1 MSKKSTPTFIHEFKL
16 KTNKFQKRKLNIKFN
31 CLRELY
37 NNVLSECFYRLRQL
51 KSDPQYCVACDL
63 LKSKNKKEAMII
75 FNELNE
81 KYRFKKNYLQTF
93 ATHIKNN
100 TYIKEH
106 LDGDTI
112 QVISDRAFD
121 SVNDYR
127 YNKRG
132 KPRFKSWKNA
142 LKSISGKKNACI
154 FFKDGKVK
162 WKDLLIDVVFDKK
175 DKHGIE
181 AHALNQDIKYC
192 RIKRRFIKGQ
202 FRYYLQL
209 SVKGKPKLKFVPPN
223 KEVGADIGV
232 STIAAVSKDKAI
244 LKPFCHELE
253 PMQIE
258 IQTLQRKISR
268 SLRLNNPN
276 NFDKN
281 GKTLKG
287 KRKWFKTKRCLKL
300 ENELKEL
307 HRKQA
312 DKRQYLH
319 NCLANDVL
327 KLGKIINI
335 ETNNYK
341 AWQKGWFGKTIGFR
355 APSNFVTTLHRKAE
369 SADGEWNEINPFK
382 NKLSQ
387 LCHVCDKYTKKTLAN
402 RTHHCCQIT
411 QQRDLYSA
419 SLALYYNP
427 KEEQVNTRSLRNEYK
442 RLDTVLKA
450 AVLTL
455 EKLRIV
461 GYIPTSLGLKNPET
475 EQFAVKNSGGSHVSS
490 VA

>member
-1 MSKKSTPTFIHEFKL
+1 MSKQATSTFIHEFKL
-16 KTNKFQKRKLNIKFN
+16 KTNKFQERKLNIKFN

-37 NNVLSECFYRLRQL
+37 NNVLSECFHRLRQL
-51 KSDPQYCVACDL
+51 RNDPQYTVACDL
-63 LKSKNKKEAMII
+63 LKSKNKKDATKI

-81 KYRFKKNYLQTF
+81 KYQFKKNYLQTF
-93 ATHIKNN
+93 ATKIKNN
-100 TYIKEH
+100 TYIKDH

-112 QVISDRAFD
+112 QVISDRAFE

-127 YNKRG
+127 YGKRG
-132 KPRFKSWKNA
+132 KPRFKLWKNA

-154 FFKDGKVK
+154 FFKKGKVK
-162 WKDLLIDVVFDKK
+162 WKELFIDVVFDKK

-181 AHALNQDIKYC
+181 THALNQKIKYC
-192 RIKRRFIKGQ
+192 RIKRRFINGK
-202 FRYYLQL
+202 FSYYLQL
-209 SVKGKPKLKFVPPN
+209 SLSGKPKLKYVSPN
-223 KEVGADIGV
+223 KEVGIDIGV
-232 STIAAVSKDKAI
+232 STIAAVSKEKAI
-244 LKPFCHELE
+244 LKPFCHDLE

-258 IQTLQRKISR
+258 IKTLQRKISR

-276 NFDKN
+276 NFDEN

-287 KRKWFKTKRCLKL
+287 KRKWFKTKRYLKL

-307 HRKQA
+307 YRKQV

-369 SADGEWNEINPFK
+369 SADGEWNEINPFE

-387 LCHVCDKYTKKTLAN
+387 LCHVCDKYTKKTLAI
-402 RTHHCCQIT
+402 RTHNCCKIT

-419 SLALYYNP
+419 SLALYYDP
-427 KEEQVNTRSLRNEYK
+427 KKEYVNTSSLRNEYK
-442 RLDTVLKA
+442 SLDTVLKT

-461 GYIPTSLGLKNPET
+461 GYIPTSLGLRKPEK
-475 EQFAVKNSGGSHVSS
+475 EQFAVENSCGSLVRS